1 MVYGLDCI
9 FGATFHIVYTVDNN
23 KSFLYLGEV
32 SSFWE
37 DIRFGHLYNN
47 ILQEGHVWKHLK
59 SHELY

>member
-47 ILQEGHVWKHLK
+47 ILQEGHV
-59 SHELY
+59 